1 MEYKSLM
8 GPGTGGP
15 GNMARDL
22 TTEQMQILD
31 ATAAVC
37 TYTKT
42 RYEAKSHGGYDVYE
56 DDKIRVELDTYVP
69 NVNISISLN
78 GEWQSVFSAGY
89 GGSVGNFNR
98 GAWVEY
104 LLRVLLPRA
113 EEVEAETIAQ
123 RESDMRQ
130 HEYERTAPIADSAV
144 FN

>member
-56 DDKIRVELDTYVP
+56 DDKIRVELDTYVRRLRWQRRQFQP
-69 NVNISISLN
+69 RRVGRISPKGSSTPR
-78 GEWQSVFSAGY
+78 GRSRRGDHRPARVRYASA
-89 GGSVGNFNR
+89 
-98 GAWVEY
+98 
-104 LLRVLLPRA
+104 
-113 EEVEAETIAQ
+113 
-123 RESDMRQ
+123 
-130 HEYERTAPIADSAV
+130 
-144 FN
+144 